1 MTPKNFV
8 NALSSLHIENTFNP
22 YSDTCPV
29 FDNADASKIR
39 KNSLLKLVEAASK
52 ADIDSIWIGRDLG
65 YRGGRRTGLAL
76 TDDVNIDRHAHRWGI
91 EIPRVTN
98 GAPVSERTAAVIW
111 SALEKIE
118 DNIFLWNVFPLHP
131 FIAGNVFT
139 NRTHN
144 STERKIGEAILCEL
158 ISTIKPRKIIAIGND
173 ASVSASKLTSK
184 IEIKKFRHPSYG
196 GQTIFLEQVSK
207 AYEINFHPL
216 QSSLF

>member
-22 YSDTCPV
+22 YRDTCTV
-29 FDNADASKIR
+29 FDNTDAAKIR
-39 KNSLLKLVEAASK
+39 KHSLLKLVEAASK
-52 ADIDSIWIGRDLG
+52 MEIDSIWIGRDLG

-76 TDDVNIDRHAHRWGI
+76 TDDVNIERHAHRWGI

-98 GAPVSERTAAVIW
+98 GAPIAERTAAVIW
-111 SALEKIE
+111 SALDKIE

-131 FIAGNVFT
+131 YISGNSFT

-144 STERKIGEAILCEL
+144 SVERKIGEAILNEL
-158 ISTIKPRKIIAIGND
+158 ISTIKPKKIIAIGND
-173 ASVSASKLTSK
+173 AAASASKIRKKL
-184 IEIKKFRHPSYG
+184 EINKFRHPSYG

-207 AYEINFHPL
+207 TYKINLHPM
-216 QSSLF
+216 QTSLF